1 MALHP
6 NGINHLA
13 ISTRDVK
20 SQIGYFADVLGAEL
34 KALYWMH
41 GVPNTFHAF
50 VELGPTCY
58 IAFAQTPKN
67 PTEIQWGVTHSGNAG
82 GPVTAGTMQHLA
94 FNVDT
99 LDELYAMRDR
109 IRSKGIQVMGPID
122 HGMCHS
128 IYFAGL
134 EGLSL
139 EIACG
144 RDIDERAWIDPEVQA
159 LAGISD
165 AELERFK
172 RPDAYERP
180 ADPVAQPPFDPSRPH
195 MEPAALYEQIMARP
209 DEETLH
215 AVTNEPPVKV
225 TDAA

>member
-1 MALHP
+1 
-6 NGINHLA
+6 
-13 ISTRDVK
+13 
-20 SQIGYFADVLGAEL
+20 
-34 KALYWMH
+34 
-41 GVPNTFHAF
+41 
-50 VELGPTCY
+50 
-58 IAFAQTPKN
+58 
-67 PTEIQWGVTHSGNAG
+67 
-82 GPVTAGTMQHLA
+82 MQHLA

-99 LDELYAMRDR
+99 LEELYELRDA
-109 IRSKGIQVMGPID
+109 IRSRGIQVKGPID
-122 HGMCHS
+122 HGLCHS

-144 RDIDERAWIDPEVQA
+144 RYIDERAWIDPEVQA

-165 AELERFK
+165 EELETYK

-180 ADPVAQPPFDPSRPH
+180 ATPVPQPAFRSAMPH
-195 MEPAALYEQIMARP
+195 MEPAALYQKLMARS

-225 TDAA
+225 VDDAA